1 VLTGYR
7 PTGPLHVGHWFG
19 NIENMLRLQ
28 EKLKFKMIFTSSSEI
43 YGDYGGVM
51 KEDVLAHL
59 AVSEGGQLGQINRCL
74 AGEKP
79 VPDDFDLTRFNRR
92 SVQKQADKSVADM
105 LREIETAHAQVL
117 ELLDK
122 VSEADFDKS
131 GRHARGDILTVEQFF
146 IRTTEHRREH
156 AEQLQRTLASA

>member
-1 VLTGYR
+1 MTSRKDSIHQRILADHVASTSIFNGLTAEQ
-7 PTGPLHVGHWFG
+7 W
-19 NIENMLRLQ
+19 
-28 EKLKFKMIFTSSSEI
+28 EKPVPSEE
-43 YGDYGGVM
+43 DAPW
-51 KEDVLAHL
+51 KARDVLAHL

-146 IRTTEHRREH
+146 IRITEHRREH
-156 AEQLQRTLASA
+156 AEQFQRTLASA